1 MCGRLF
7 CYGDWV
13 INIFAKKSLG
23 QNFLHSKPTIEKIVE
38 AGEVVSTDIVLEI
51 GPGTGFLTEQL
62 LLKAGKVIA
71 VEKDDRLIQPL
82 KEKFSK
88 EIAEGRL
95 VVIHEDALIFDPEV
109 FLGTVKSD
117 AIRGASEAC
126 DQDVQKYVAGAN
138 ERSNK
143 EVRRF
148 HGSYKLIAN
157 IPYYITGQ
165 FFRRFLSEVT
175 QPNTLVALIQKEV
188 ADRIVA
194 TDNKE
199 SLLSLSVKA
208 YGTPKRVAI
217 VGRGCFTPAPN
228 VDSAIIAITHSS
240 KQFFDYSPEQ
250 EKVFFELIRAGF
262 AHKRKKILS
271 NLKST
276 SNLQQTTDNQ
286 KRKTVDFE
294 RLFET
299 LKISKNVRAE
309 DLTLEIWKKIL
320 SLRVD

>member
-1 MCGRLF
+1 MF

-13 INIFAKKSLG
+13 INIFLKIVGAEFSSLETDDWKKSKQG
-23 QNFLHSKPTIEKIVE
+23 RWSQQTSF
-38 AGEVVSTDIVLEI
+38 EI
-51 GPGTGFLTEQL
+51 GPGTGFWPNSFFWRLVKWL
-62 LLKAGKVIA
+62 LSKKTTALSS
-71 VEKDDRLIQPL
+71 LW
-82 KEKFSK
+82 EKFSK

-228 VDSAIIAITHSS
+228 VDSAIIAITHIS
-240 KQFFDYSPEQ
+240 KQFFDDSPEQ

-262 AHKRKKILS
+262 A
-271 NLKST
+271 
-276 SNLQQTTDNQ
+276 
-286 KRKTVDFE
+286 
-294 RLFET
+294 
-299 LKISKNVRAE
+299 
-309 DLTLEIWKKIL
+309 
-320 SLRVD
+320 